1 MESTVVWHFYILLPL
16 FKPVSLSLSRIS
28 SILKHPNKSF
38 FNPIKYIWTSFTT
51 LYYTVFINLLFFRFN
66 VQNYIFTASKLTWT
80 WNNWQSPVLSVNDSV
95 DLEQLQIENL
105 FVVLGRG
112 SSNVAQ
118 GIIPMRDYVTQAVQ
132 SMKHEQKEKYE
143 TENEDR

>member
-1 MESTVVWHFYILLPL
+1 M
-16 FKPVSLSLSRIS
+16 
-28 SILKHPNKSF
+28 
-38 FNPIKYIWTSFTT
+38 TSFITT
-51 LYYTVFINLLFFRFN
+51 LYITVFINLLFFRLTF
-66 VQNYIFTASKLTWT
+66 QNYIFTASKLTWT

-132 SMKHEQKEKYE
+132 SMKHEQEEKYE